1 MISWLWNT
9 ILLLLG
15 KKMALQEQD
24 FTIEKGSTFIL
35 EFQLTKDDGTAL
47 ELAKLNAYNQYGIG
61 NYSFRTKF
69 RKTKY
74 KSGNPAYSL
83 STVDVLQIDD
93 EQLGRT
99 ADGFYVIASKPGFV
113 RFTMSPASTAS
124 IKHGKYFY
132 DIEVVEGVTGNY
144 QITKALAGRISIEEE
159 VTK

>member
-1 MISWLWNT
+1 
-9 ILLLLG
+9 
-15 KKMALQEQD
+15 MALQEQD

-35 EFQLTKDDGTAL
+35 EFELTKDDGTAL
-47 ELAKLNAYNQYGIG
+47 ELAKLNDYNQYALG

-74 KSGNPAYSL
+74 KTTNAAYSL
-83 STVDVLQIDD
+83 STVGILQIDE

-99 ADGFYVIASKPGFV
+99 ADGFYVIASKPGYV
-113 RFTMSPASTAS
+113 RFTMSPASTAG

-132 DIEVVEGVTGNY
+132 DIEVVEGTTGNY
-144 QITKALAGRISIEEE
+144 QITKALSGRMSIEEE

>member
-1 MISWLWNT
+1 
-9 ILLLLG
+9 
-15 KKMALQEQD
+15 MALQEQD

-35 EFQLTKDDGTAL
+35 EFQLTKDDGAAL
-47 ELAKLNAYNQYGIG
+47 ELAKLNAYNQYGLG

-74 KSGNPAYSL
+74 KSGNPAYSQ
-83 STVDVLQIDD
+83 SSVSVLQIDE

-99 ADGFYVIASKPGFV
+99 GDGFYVIASKPGFV

-132 DIEVVEGVTGNY
+132 DIEVVEGTTGNY
-144 QITKALAGRISIEEE
+144 QITKALTGRMSIEEE